1 MQLDTL
7 IAEQSAKE
15 TSRCETVTS
24 NTQIAAL
31 NRAFNRINTTAAQQP
46 DSAQYNGKSMT
57 VEQAAGLRALLNE
70 FQFVV
75 ESSGEHPDVE
85 INAQFNNCQSRLS
98 VLSRTLELTMYA
110 FMHQ

>member
-31 NRAFNRINTTAAQQP
+31 NRAFNTTAAQQP

-98 VLSRTLELTMYA
+98 ILSRTLELTMYA